1 MTNERYHEAIYRLNT
16 EIRAHNDTLEL
27 NRKLGS
33 ENEQLKKEIGYFR
46 TIKDDYKKLL
56 KEIKEELAEK
66 EIDLEY
72 LKYHLISDT
81 IADWGRITKED
92 WEEE

>member
-1 MTNERYHEAIYRLNT
+1 MITGQ
-16 EIRAHNDTLEL
+16 EIFDNYNKVVEL
-27 NRKLGS
+27 YNKFYELKI
-33 ENEQLKKEIGYFR
+33 ENEQLKIEAAILR
-46 TIKDDYKKLL
+46 TIKNNYKKLL

-72 LKYHLISDT
+72 LKYHLISET

-92 WEEE
+92 WELVE